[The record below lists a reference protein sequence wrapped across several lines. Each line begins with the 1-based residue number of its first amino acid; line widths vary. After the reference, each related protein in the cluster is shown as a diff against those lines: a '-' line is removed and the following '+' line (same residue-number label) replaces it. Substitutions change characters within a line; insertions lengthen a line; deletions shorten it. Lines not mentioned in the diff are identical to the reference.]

1 MIETWSTRPNRPR
14 LSRRD
19 ELLSV
24 AADLF
29 AERGF
34 AKVTVD
40 DIGNAVGVSGP
51 ALYHHFDGKESL
63 LGEML
68 VRISDS
74 LLTKATAIVDNVS
87 LHKALDPIIAMHVDF
102 AVDNRSLITVHFRDL
117 VQARKADQQRVK
129 DLQSAYVDIWV
140 DIVAAQHIP
149 VLDTKEVRVAVHA
162 VLGLINST
170 PFSGRLRRDVHVSLL
185 RTMAAGAIAGFLAEQ
200 PDELTGPQI
209 GPVDSGPVGDEDV
222 VGFERGLARV
232 AAELELS
239 ELVAVDLVGSV
250 SEAEQ
255 PSLSRMP
262 RQGRS
267 RCWCQLAPKAWMAQ
281 STTLHAMLGAAIL
294 IIAISRRASR
304 FPTVSIKW
312 AVFNVSSRVCSMA
325 MRDSA
330 IRSKVTVCS
339 ETGRPNVTRCEVRRH
354 IISRARS
361 ASPISRMQ
369 WWMRPGPR
377 RP

>member
-1 MIETWSTRPNRPR
+1 MIETWSTRANRPR

-74 LLTKATAIVDNVS
+74 LLTNAITIVDNVS

-102 AVDNRSLITVHFRDL
+102 AVDNTSLITVHFRDL
-117 VQARKADQQRVK
+117 VQARKSDQRRVK

-140 DIVAAQHIP
+140 DIVAAQHIG
-149 VLDTKEVRVAVHA
+149 VLDTKEVRAAVHA

-170 PFSGRLRRDVHVSLL
+170 PFSGRLRRDAHVSLL
-185 RTMAAGAIAGFLAEQ
+185 RTMA
-200 PDELTGPQI
+200 
-209 GPVDSGPVGDEDV
+209 S
-222 VGFERGLARV
+222 
-232 AAELELS
+232 
-239 ELVAVDLVGSV
+239 
-250 SEAEQ
+250 
-255 PSLSRMP
+255 
-262 RQGRS
+262 
-267 RCWCQLAPKAWMAQ
+267 
-281 STTLHAMLGAAIL
+281 AAI
-294 IIAISRRASR
+294 
-304 FPTVSIKW
+304 
-312 AVFNVSSRVCSMA
+312 
-325 MRDSA
+325 
-330 IRSKVTVCS
+330 
-339 ETGRPNVTRCEVRRH
+339 TGLFEEPPKR
-354 IISRARS
+354 
-361 ASPISRMQ
+361 
-369 WWMRPGPR
+369 
-377 RP
+377 